1 MTEPYI
7 GEIRLFGFNF
17 PPRGWAKCD
26 GTLLS
31 INQNQALYSILGTAY
46 GGDGR
51 TDFALPDLRGRS
63 PLHKDTGI
71 PLGDQGGE
79 ESVTLTTTEIPNH
92 THSVAVAATGANSND
107 PTGRLLGQAS
117 VYASSSNL
125 TPMSST
131 SIGSGGG
138 GQGHNNMQPFLVV
151 NFCIAVEGTFPP
163 RN

>member
-17 PPRGWAKCD
+17 PPRGWARCD
-26 GTLLS
+26 GALLS
-31 INQNQALYSILGTAY
+31 IEQNQALYSILGTAF

-51 TDFALPDLRGRS
+51 TDFALPDMRGRTPMHVDS
-63 PLHKDTGI
+63 GFAAGTEE
-71 PLGDQGGE
+71 GE
-79 ESVTLTTTEIPNH
+79 EFVALTVTEIPNH
-92 THSVAVAATGANSND
+92 THSVVVADSGATSND
-107 PTGRLLGQAS
+107 PTGRLLAQAS
-117 VYASSSNL
+117 IYGAATSLEAMSASSVGNA
-125 TPMSST
+125 
-131 SIGSGGG
+131 GG